1 MARLNDTFLL
11 SLFRSAAIGVV
22 RRNRP
27 NRKFSLE
34 NRIDC
39 AFPALEPKSIE
50 LTSHKLCELEIGL
63 VLPPD
68 HRLADQPEIRFA
80 RLRNERWILPP
91 REANPALYDELISC
105 CQGRIH
111 AECNRGND
119 STAQSCFTGRLRH
132 RHRHFGPN
140 DDASLHWWDNLS
152 SPYPADSDARL
163 LSWLSQKSL
172 LPTSEI
178 VHFNLPRT
186 GQEFPCFIASKGLKK
201 LVINLCPQ
209 KQTRLSRFTF

>member
-105 CQGRIH
+105 CHKAG
-111 AECNRGND
+111 
-119 STAQSCFTGRLRH
+119 FT
-132 RHRHFGPN
+132 PN
-140 DDASLHWWDNLS
+140 VIVEMTQRPRVVSQVACGIGIATLVQTMT
-152 SPYPADSDARL
+152 PL
-163 LSWLSQKSL
+163 LSGYKSHSISWL
-172 LPTSEI
+172 
-178 VHFNLPRT
+178 
-186 GQEFPCFIASKGLKK
+186 
-201 LVINLCPQ
+201 
-209 KQTRLSRFTF
+209 